1 MNLLYDKN
9 EIRGKLFTVW
19 FYNNYYILKNKVVP
33 YTK

>member
-1 MNLLYDKN
+1 MNLLYDRD

-19 FYNNYYILKNKVVP
+19 FYNYYILKNKVVP